1 MENIREKA
9 VETVISSWRLIPL
22 LATSGGLTWLA
33 REFLFEGPLAQDV
46 EAWGGF
52 FTVFGILYAI
62 VLGFV
67 LILALERL
75 SLLRQTIDSEIN
87 ALQDV
92 RDSTIY
98 LDGQE
103 ETRRKIWRELL
114 VYVRS
119 VVEQEW
125 TEMRHPSR
133 KCDDDTSPELE
144 NLIKATNKI
153 SAANESDS
161 VALSAIIGHIGEITA
176 FRTRRICTAQERTEK
191 QLIYLL
197 EFMSCVLVGG
207 LILTVVQSAFVHY
220 MMILCMAIAVYFS
233 LKILKDLDH
242 PLSGDWKVSPHPFQK
257 LVSSLEKHISSHG
270 LND

>member
-9 VETVISSWRLIPL
+9 VWRLIPW

-46 EAWGGF
+46 EAWGVF
-52 FTVFGILYAI
+52 FSVFGILYAI

-67 LILALERL
+67 IMQALERL
-75 SLLRQTIDSEIN
+75 SLLKQTIDSEIN

-92 RDSTIY
+92 RDFTIY
-98 LDGQE
+98 LDDQE
-103 ETRRKIWRELL
+103 ETRREIWRELL

-125 TEMRHPSR
+125 AEMRHPSR

-144 NLIKATNKI
+144 NLMRATNKI
-153 SAANESDS
+153 SAANESDR
-161 VALSAIIGHIGEITA
+161 VALSAIIGHIGEITT
-176 FRTRRICTAQERTEK
+176 FRTRRICTAQEHTEK
-191 QLIYLL
+191 QLVYLL
-197 EFMSCVLVGG
+197 EFMSYVLVGG
-207 LILTVVQSAFVHY
+207 LILTVVQSVFVHY
-220 MMILCMAIAVYFS
+220 MMVLSTVIAVYFS

-242 PLSGDWKVSPHPFQK
+242 PLSGDWKVGPSPFQK
-257 LVSSLEKHISSHG
+257 LTSSLEKLISSHG

>member
-133 KCDDDTSPELE
+133 KCDDDTSPELK
-144 NLIKATNKI
+144 NLMRATNKI
-153 SAANESDS
+153 GAANESDR

-197 EFMSCVLVGG
+197 EFMSYVLVGG
-207 LILTVVQSAFVHY
+207 LILTVVQSVFVHY
-220 MMILCMAIAVYFS
+220 MMVLSTVIAVYFS

-242 PLSGDWKVSPHPFQK
+242 PLSGDWKVGPSPFQK
-257 LVSSLEKHISSHG
+257 LTSSLEKLISSHG